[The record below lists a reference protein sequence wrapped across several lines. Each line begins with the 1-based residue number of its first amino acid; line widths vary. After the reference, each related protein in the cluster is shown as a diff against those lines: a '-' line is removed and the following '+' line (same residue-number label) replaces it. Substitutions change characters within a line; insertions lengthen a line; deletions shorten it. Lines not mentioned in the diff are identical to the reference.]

1 MLRMLDQLPEGQREI
16 VRLLKI
22 ADMSLK
28 EVPRA
33 SGSSLGAVKQKAHRA
48 YAALRRMVAKGA

>member
-1 MLRMLDQLPEGQREI
+1 MLDQLPEGQREI

-22 ADMSLK
+22 ADSLE
-28 EVPRA
+28 EVARA
-33 SGSSLGAVKQKAHRA
+33 TGSSRGAVKQKANRA

>member
-1 MLRMLDQLPEGQREI
+1 

-22 ADMSLK
+22 ADMSSE
-28 EVPRA
+28 EVARA
-33 SGSSLGAVKQKAHRA
+33 SGSSLRAVKQKAHRA